1 MGLLDEG
8 VCVYVKVVQMLTP
21 LSHYRSQLPEHMP
34 LVSPLAATST
44 HTRARAHMHVRTQK
58 RVSKSLAVY
67 FEHDCLRT
75 GIFNQQLNT
84 PSLYSSPTRRTK
96 HTHLT
101 AEHRESVPRYIKV
114 NTK

>member
-44 HTRARAHMHVRTQK
+44 HTHARAHTCTCAHRN
-58 RVSKSLAVY
+58 VSVNPWLY
-67 FEHDCLRT
+67 
-75 GIFNQQLNT
+75 ILNMT
-84 PSLYSSPTRRTK
+84 ALEQGYS
-96 HTHLT
+96 
-101 AEHRESVPRYIKV
+101 I
-114 NTK
+114 NN